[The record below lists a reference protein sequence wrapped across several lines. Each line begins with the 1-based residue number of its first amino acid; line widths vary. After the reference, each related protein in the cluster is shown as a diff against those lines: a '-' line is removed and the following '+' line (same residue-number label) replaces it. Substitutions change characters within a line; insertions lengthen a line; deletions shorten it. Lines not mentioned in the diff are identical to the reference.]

1 MNKMK
6 SFSTYIHLDCKNIK
20 MSLSPNLITT
30 IKMLIV
36 EKNIEVDKLRRR
48 RQKLVDEKKEVMRV
62 EGDK

>member
-48 RQKLVDEKKEVMRV
+48 R
-62 EGDK
+62 